1 MTNISLAKNYLIKAD
16 KRLKVLDL
24 LLEEEAYSDVIREA
38 QECVELALKGML
50 RFVGIDPLKWYDV
63 GGILV
68 EYKEKFPLNIRRRL
82 NKAAKISKWLRKER
96 ELSFYGDIDFIPTEE
111 YTKKDALRAIYGA
124 NFCVEIAKETIIE

>member
-1 MTNISLAKNYLIKAD
+1 MTNISLAKNYLIKTD

-68 EYKEKFPLNIRRRL
+68 KYKEKFPLKPL
-82 NKAAKISKWLRKER
+82 QDSL
-96 ELSFYGDIDFIPTEE
+96 L
-111 YTKKDALRAIYGA
+111 
-124 NFCVEIAKETIIE
+124 